1 MHFVGSQ
8 RPSPQPTSQ
17 SKSTTQPVM
26 RRSCHFCRSRKIR
39 CSGQSICSAC
49 RERNIDCVYGREGS
63 KGRPKGVASKASART
78 IHQRSE
84 SVTSQPRTKESS
96 PKAHSSSGS
105 SVDFQQAPPIPQA
118 YQNARKIQSADGAK
132 AAPKNSIAA
141 DLQQTFNRL
150 FDTPATSTES
160 CPGAIAAFGR
170 KHSES
175 RASLSPTET
184 LPQPAM
190 TYEDPMFTLIE
201 DFVEMVTL
209 RFGDLG
215 CQQLEDR
222 PPPLFKRC
230 LDVDDNQD
238 MFDDFEGQVTN
249 PTNPTLQYNNYQ
261 TLQMIDIW
269 FSHHPLAFILSKTLL
284 LRSYRDGTQ
293 NNVLLAV
300 ILADV
305 NFAERDPEL
314 RAKGVEMF
322 RWANS
327 QLFDMLN
334 SSIDLSTVQALT
346 LLGWYELCATRARR
360 SLCYLLHAS
369 NIVSGLQAPTT
380 QLNQINGMD
389 VGEVEAELARSIRW
403 LTFAVILWAF
413 MQMDA
418 PILELLPTSLTG
430 CFPPTDES
438 TSLVFKL
445 DTASDNI
452 STLTHQARTIRYL
465 WPICH
470 VASTTAHIY
479 ALYPREQ
486 TPMDESQTFSWQSKT
501 LLSLRRLNSPQPN
514 TPRNLSF
521 VCSRIRHILVGALE
535 LISGC
540 KVSEGLLL
548 AAYHTMI
555 IHFLFPRTQNI
566 GESVPV
572 TDPLIDDFAS
582 SARSLL
588 RVSPALDST
597 YGKGGMTMGLYPSTI
612 AEVFMLGLD
621 ACGRGLTQI
630 HARGVGHPESEGHLI
645 SAKSGELAKL
655 ALDLRCLSKHE
666 KLTKTK
672 RAKGVKKQLK
682 NVLRTFDGQDPEAAK
697 LFDFS
702 NMGSNETFFMDPIS
716 NMHLPD
722 LVPSISHSPTVES
735 SSSSTPSRC
744 GSNQGIWPSPLST
757 FDQTQFAF
765 PNSTYNVNAPF
776 MDASGSR
783 LNWGSADMLDPTV
796 MSDFNTC
803 DPMELEN
810 KNFDGGL
817 GIRREGSQVY
827 QKNTTGG
834 AFFDDSAFRT
844 Q

>member
-1 MHFVGSQ
+1 
-8 RPSPQPTSQ
+8 
-17 SKSTTQPVM
+17 
-26 RRSCHFCRSRKIR
+26 
-39 CSGQSICSAC
+39 
-49 RERNIDCVYGREGS
+49 
-63 KGRPKGVASKASART
+63 
-78 IHQRSE
+78 
-84 SVTSQPRTKESS
+84 
-96 PKAHSSSGS
+96 
-105 SVDFQQAPPIPQA
+105 
-118 YQNARKIQSADGAK
+118 
-132 AAPKNSIAA
+132 
-141 DLQQTFNRL
+141 
-150 FDTPATSTES
+150 
-160 CPGAIAAFGR
+160 
-170 KHSES
+170 
-175 RASLSPTET
+175 
-184 LPQPAM
+184 M

-201 DFVEMVTL
+201 DFVEMVTQ

-222 PPPLFKRC
+222 PPPLFKMC
-230 LDVDDNQD
+230 LDVDDNRN
-238 MFDDFEGQVTN
+238 MFDDYDGQVTDS
-249 PTNPTLQYNNYQ
+249 TNPTLQYNNYQ

-269 FSHHPLAFILSKTLL
+269 FSHHPLAFIISKTLL

-314 RAKGVEMF
+314 RAKGVDMF

-327 QLFDMLN
+327 QLFEMLN
-334 SSIDLSTVQALT
+334 TSIDLSTVQALT

-389 VGEVEAELARSIRW
+389 DGEVEAELARSIRW

-418 PILELLPTSLTG
+418 PMLELLPSSLTG
-430 CFPPTDES
+430 SFPPTDES
-438 TSLVFKL
+438 NSLVFKL
-445 DTASDNI
+445 DAASDNI
-452 STLTHQARTIRYL
+452 STLTHQAKTIRYL

-470 VASTTAHIY
+470 IASTTAHIY

-501 LLSLRRLNSPQPN
+501 LLSLRRLNSPAPN

-540 KVSEGLLL
+540 KVAEGLLL

-572 TDPLIDDFAS
+572 TDALIDDFIS

-597 YGKGGMTMGLYPSTI
+597 YGKGGMTMGLYPITI

-630 HARGVGHPESEGHLI
+630 HARGVGHPDTEGPVI
-645 SAKSGELAKL
+645 SAKSGQLAKL
-655 ALDLRCLSKHE
+655 ALDLRGLSKQE

-672 RAKGVKKQLK
+672 RVKGVKKQLK
-682 NVLRTFDGQDPEAAK
+682 NVLRTFDGQDHEAAQ

-702 NMGSNETFFMDPIS
+702 NMGSNEAFFNDPLS
-716 NMHLPD
+716 NMHLPPD
-722 LVPSISHSPTVES
+722 LVSSISHSPTVDS
-735 SSSSTPSRC
+735 SSSSTPSR
-744 GSNQGIWPSPLST
+744 SNSTQGLWPLPLT
-757 FDQTQFAF
+757 NFDQTQFGF
-765 PNSTYNVNAPF
+765 PNTNYSLNAPF
-776 MDASGSR
+776 MDAAGSKM
-783 LNWGSADMLDPTV
+783 NWGAGDMLDPTV

-810 KNFDGGL
+810 KTYDGGL
-817 GIRREGSQVY
+817 GLGRENSQAY
-827 QKNTTGG
+827 QKNTSGG
-834 AFFDDSAFRT
+834 AFAFDDSAFRA